1 MDQPEVKVAK
11 GLIFDKAL
19 SGGQIDES
27 SKRRGDSTARIVA
40 EEFLCGANKI
50 LHIMILLE
58 GVPNSV
64 NRIFLP
70 ADFRVTAKD
79 L

>member
-1 MDQPEVKVAK
+1 
-11 GLIFDKAL
+11 
-19 SGGQIDES
+19 
-27 SKRRGDSTARIVA
+27 VA
-40 EEFLCGANKI
+40 EEFLGGANKI

-70 ADFRVTAKD
+70 ADFSVTAKD
-79 L
+79 LENAEPLHFTILFSVGRSGKLQGRRVGVAI